1 MPTTDPTTLALTGQL
16 PFILSAGAVLAL
28 PLSYLL
34 LRLYRRALLRG
45 MSHRGEKPGG
55 GREASHAERAGS
67 MSPPAGEFRLTV
79 LDASPSA
86 GTGNGA
92 GSLLRLAR
100 SSPWRAGMV
109 YGAGG
114 VVFAAIMAF
123 CFLRSSNTE
132 FLPLRYLILLWV
144 FSWPLVP
151 TLALVAATGRKT
163 RLLLMAAH
171 GAIFVAL
178 GAVALARSPDSSVW
192 QLAVL
197 WLSTNL
203 PPTLLLLVFLIRTVR
218 AVGPLVVTFMVMA
231 LTGSNLLLSVL
242 DRHQGV
248 LRSVAEVGF
257 SLGLGGTGVF
267 WALILIGFLLFAVL
281 GWFALQWIRRRYLA
295 KGMNDQSLILD
306 ALWLLFGISYS
317 IGLAFEGAAWIL
329 SGLVAFG
336 GYKATVLAGFRLA
349 CGIGAP
355 PRNARLLILRVF
367 SLGKRS
373 EELFD
378 AVTRHWRYLGDVRLI
393 AGPDLAMATVEP
405 HEFLDFVSGRLDRQ
419 FIDGPDALTRRLKE
433 LDTRPDFDGRFR
445 VNDFFC
451 HDDTWQ
457 MTLARLVG
465 TSDVVLMDLRG
476 FSPQNAGCAY
486 ELHELVATAPLERVI
501 IAMDATTD
509 AGFLE
514 QTLRDAWGAM
524 PAGSPNRSAKAD
536 AKIVRLPPTGDQ
548 GLFAL
553 LGLLCTAA
561 GEANSRAARFRA
573 DSA

>member
-1 MPTTDPTTLALTGQL
+1 MTTTDPTTLLLTGQL
-16 PFILSAGAVLAL
+16 PFILSVGAILAL
-28 PLSYLL
+28 PISYLL
-34 LRLYRRALLRG
+34 LRLYRRSLLRG
-45 MSHRGEKPGG
+45 MNRRGEYLGEETTAPRTGRAASAPYLAGG
-55 GREASHAERAGS
+55 
-67 MSPPAGEFRLTV
+67 FRFTV
-79 LDASPSA
+79 LDASTA
-86 GTGNGA
+86 ADIGNGTGT
-92 GSLLRLAR
+92 LLGLAR
-100 SSPWRAGMV
+100 SSPWRAGMI
-109 YGAGG
+109 YGVGG
-114 VVFAAIMAF
+114 FVFAAIMSF

-132 FLPLRYLILLWV
+132 FLPLRYLILFWV
-144 FSWPLVP
+144 YTWPLVP
-151 TLALVAATGRKT
+151 TLAQVAATGRRTK
-163 RLLLMAAH
+163 LLLAAAH
-171 GAIFVAL
+171 GAVLVVL
-178 GAVALARSPDSSVW
+178 GAVALARSPDSSMW

-203 PPTLLLLVFLIRTVR
+203 PPTLLLLVFLIRKVR

-242 DRHQGV
+242 ERHQGV

-267 WALILIGFLLFAVL
+267 WALILIGFILFAVL

-306 ALWLLFGISYS
+306 ALWLLFGVSYS

-329 SGLVAFG
+329 SGFVAFG
-336 GYKATVLAGFRLA
+336 AYKAAVLAGFRM
-349 CGIGAP
+349 GGGP
-355 PRNARLLILRVF
+355 HSPRNARLLILRVF

-378 AVTRHWRYLGDVRLI
+378 AVTRHWRYLGDVQLI

-419 FIDGPDALTRRLKE
+419 FIDDPASLERRLRE
-433 LDTRPDFDGRFR
+433 VDTRPDFDGRFR

-476 FSPQNAGCAY
+476 FSPRNAGCTY
-486 ELHELVATAPLERVI
+486 EIHELVATAPLQRVV
-501 IAMDATTD
+501 IAMDSTTD
-509 AGFLE
+509 AAFLE
-514 QTLRDAWGAM
+514 QALREAWQAM
-524 PAGSPNRSAKAD
+524 PVDSPNRLANAPVR
-536 AKIVRLPPTGDQ
+536 IVRLPSSSDQ

-553 LGLLCTAA
+553 LGLLCAA
-561 GEANSRAARFRA
+561 AEGAVN
-573 DSA
+573 

>member
-1 MPTTDPTTLALTGQL
+1 MTTTDPTTLALTGQL
-16 PFILSAGAVLAL
+16 PFILSLGAVLAL
-28 PLSYLL
+28 PISYFL
-34 LRLYRRALLRG
+34 LRLYRKALLKG
-45 MSHRGEKPGG
+45 MNRRSESPGEERAPA
-55 GREASHAERAGS
+55 RTERAGA
-67 MSPPAGEFRLTV
+67 PVAPAGELRLNV
-79 LDASPSA
+79 IDAAASTGAGESA
-86 GTGNGA
+86 GP
-92 GSLLRLAR
+92 LFHHAR
-100 SSPWRAGMV
+100 SSPWRAGMI
-109 YGAGG
+109 YGVGG
-114 VVFAAIMAF
+114 IAFAAVMAF

-132 FLPLRYLILLWV
+132 FLPLRYLILLWAY
-144 FSWPLVP
+144 SWPLVL
-151 TLALVAATGRKT
+151 TLSLVAATQQKT
-163 RLLLMAAH
+163 RLLLLAAH
-171 GAIFVAL
+171 GVGFAIL
-178 GAVALARSPDSSVW
+178 GAIGLARSPDSSVL

-203 PPTLLLLVFLIRTVR
+203 PPTLLMLVFLIRKVR
-218 AVGPLVVTFMVMA
+218 AVGPLVITFLVLS

-267 WALILIGFLLFAVL
+267 WSLILIGFLLFAVL

-295 KGMNDQSLILD
+295 KGINDQSLILD

-317 IGLAFEGAAWIL
+317 IGLAFEGAGWIL

-336 GYKATVLAGFRLA
+336 AYKAAVLAGFRA
-349 CGIGAP
+349 ARGGESTG
-355 PRNARLLILRVF
+355 RGARLLLLRVF

-405 HEFLDFVSGRLDRQ
+405 HEFLDFVSDRLDRQ
-419 FIDGPDALTRRLKE
+419 FIDGPGTLARRIDE

-457 MTLARLVG
+457 LTLARLVG

-476 FSPQNAGCAY
+476 FSPRNAGCAY
-486 ELHELVATAPLERVI
+486 ELHELVGTAPLERVV

-514 QTLRDAWGAM
+514 RTLRDAWAAM
-524 PAGSPNRSAKAD
+524 PADSPNRSAEARVR
-536 AKIVRLPPTGDQ
+536 IVRLPQSGDK
-548 GLFAL
+548 GLLSL
-553 LGLLCTAA
+553 LRLLCTAA
-561 GEANSRAARFRA
+561 EGAATGSARPRA
-573 DSA
+573 DSP

>member
-16 PFILSAGAVLAL
+16 PFILILGAVLAL

-34 LRLYRRALLRG
+34 LRLYRRSLLRG
-45 MSHRGEKPGG
+45 MSRRNEHPHEDRKTTG
-55 GREASHAERAGS
+55 AGQAA
-67 MSPPAGEFRLTV
+67 PAAQLTGQLRLTV
-79 LDASPSA
+79 VDASSGIAEGP
-86 GTGNGA
+86 
-92 GSLLRLAR
+92 LLRRAR
-100 SSPWRAGMV
+100 SSPWRAGVV

-114 VVFAAIMAF
+114 FAFAAIMAF

-132 FLPLRYLILLWV
+132 FLPLRYLILFWV
-144 FSWPLVP
+144 YTWPLVL
-151 TLALVAATGRKT
+151 TLSLVASTQLRT
-163 RLLLMAAH
+163 RLLLLAAH
-171 GAIFVAL
+171 TAVFAILGAI
-178 GAVALARSPDSSVW
+178 GLARSPDSSVW

-317 IGLAFEGAAWIL
+317 IGLAFEGAVWVL
-329 SGLVAFG
+329 SGLVAFVA
-336 GYKATVLAGFRLA
+336 YKTAVLAGFRMVK
-349 CGIGAP
+349 GTGATGQG
-355 PRNARLLILRVF
+355 AHLLVLRVF
-367 SLGKRS
+367 SLGRRS

-378 AVTRHWRYLGDVRLI
+378 GVTRHWRYLGDVRLI

-419 FIDGPDALTRRLKE
+419 FIDGPEALTRRLGE

-476 FSPQNAGCAY
+476 FSPRNAGCAY
-486 ELHELVATAPLERVI
+486 ELHELVATAPLERVV

-509 AGFLE
+509 AAFLE
-514 QTLRDAWGAM
+514 QTLREAWQAM
-524 PAGSPNRSAKAD
+524 PGDSPNRPANVPVR
-536 AKIVRLPPTGDQ
+536 IVRLPPSGDQ
-548 GLFAL
+548 GFFAL
-553 LGLLCTAA
+553 LGLLCAAA
-561 GEANSRAARFRA
+561 GGA
-573 DSA
+573 DN

>member
-1 MPTTDPTTLALTGQL
+1 MTTTDPTTLALTGQL
-16 PFILSAGAVLAL
+16 PFILSVGAILAL

-34 LRLYRRALLRG
+34 LRLYRRAVLRG
-45 MSHRGEKPGG
+45 MSRRGEHPGDE
-55 GREASHAERAGS
+55 RNATRADRAG
-67 MSPPAGEFRLTV
+67 PLEHPERELRLKI

-86 GTGNGA
+86 VTGGA
-92 GSLLRLAR
+92 AGALLSRAR
-100 SSPWRAGMV
+100 SSPWRAGMI

-123 CFLRSSNTE
+123 CFLRASGTE
-132 FLPLRYLILLWV
+132 FLPFRFLVLLWV
-144 FSWPLVP
+144 HAWPLVL
-151 TLALVAATGRKT
+151 TLVLVASSRRRTKLLVAA
-163 RLLLMAAH
+163 AY
-171 GAIFVAL
+171 
-178 GAVALARSPDSSVW
+178 GAVYSILAVVVLARSPDSSVG
-192 QLAVL
+192 QFVVL
-197 WLSTNL
+197 WLTTNL
-203 PPTLLLLVFLIRTVR
+203 PTTLLLLVFLIRRVR
-218 AVGPLVVTFMVMA
+218 AVGPLVVTFMILA
-231 LTGSNLLLSVL
+231 LTGSNLLISVL
-242 DRHQGV
+242 DRRQAL

-267 WALILIGFLLFAVL
+267 WALILIGFLLFAIL
-281 GWFALQWIRRRYLA
+281 GWFALQWIRRRYQA
-295 KGMNDQSLILD
+295 KGVNDQSLILD

-329 SGLVAFG
+329 SGLVAFAA
-336 GYKATVLAGFRLA
+336 YKATVVTGFRMSA
-349 CGIGAP
+349 GSEASGQG
-355 PRNARLLILRVF
+355 ARLLLLRVF

-373 EELFD
+373 EELFE
-378 AVTRHWRYLGDVRLI
+378 AVTKHWRYLGDVRLI
-393 AGPDLAMATVEP
+393 SGPDLAAATVEP
-405 HEFLDFVSGRLDRQ
+405 HEFLDFLSGRLDRQ
-419 FIDGPDALTRRLKE
+419 FIDGPEALTRRIKE

-457 MTLARLVG
+457 MTLQRLVG

-486 ELHELVATAPLERVI
+486 ELHELVSAAPLERVV

-514 QTLRDAWGAM
+514 RTLHDAWAAM
-524 PAGSPNRSAKAD
+524 RPDSPNRSGQAEVR
-536 AKIVRLPPTGDQ
+536 IVRLTSSGDR

-561 GEANSRAARFRA
+561 ERESTMTA
-573 DSA
+573 

>member
-1 MPTTDPTTLALTGQL
+1 MPATDPTTVALTGQL
-16 PFILSAGAVLAL
+16 PFILSTGAILSL

-45 MSHRGEKPGG
+45 MNRRGKKPVEGG
-55 GREASHAERAGS
+55 ETSRAGRS
-67 MSPPAGEFRLTV
+67 EPTPLPAGEFRLTV
-79 LDASPSA
+79 LDATSPTRTGEA
-86 GTGNGA
+86 GA
-92 GSLLRLAR
+92 LFHRAR
-100 SSPWRAGMV
+100 SAPWRAGMIH
-109 YGAGG
+109 GAGA
-114 VVFAAIMAF
+114 VVFAAVMAF

-132 FLPLRYLILLWV
+132 ILPLRYLILFWV
-144 FSWPLVP
+144 YTWPIVP
-151 TLALVAATGRKT
+151 TLALVAAPRRRTKI
-163 RLLLMAAH
+163 LLAAAH
-171 GAIFVAL
+171 GAVFVAL
-178 GAVALARSPDSSVW
+178 GAAALARSPESSIG

-203 PPTLLLLVFLIRTVR
+203 PPTLLLLVFLIRRVR

-242 DRHQGV
+242 DRHQAL
-248 LRSVAEVGF
+248 LRSVAKAGF
-257 SLGLGGTGVF
+257 ALELGGTGVF
-267 WALILIGFLLFAVL
+267 WGLSLIGFLLFAIL

-306 ALWLLFGISYS
+306 ALWLLFGITYS
-317 IGLAFEGAAWIL
+317 VGLVFEGAAWIL

-336 GYKATVLAGFRLA
+336 AYKTVVLAGFRMG

-355 PRNARLLILRVF
+355 TRDARLLVLRVF

-393 AGPDLAMATVEP
+393 SGPDLAATTVEP
-405 HEFLDFVSGRLDRQ
+405 HEFLDFLSGRLDRQ
-419 FIDGPDALTRRLKE
+419 FIDGTAILEQRIKE
-433 LDTRPDFDGRFR
+433 MDTRPDFDGRFR

-457 MTLARLVG
+457 MTLRRLVKA
-465 TSDVVLMDLRG
+465 SDVVLMDLRG

-486 ELHELVATAPLERVI
+486 ELHELVGTAPLERVV
-501 IAMDATTD
+501 IATDATTD

-514 QTLRDAWGAM
+514 QTLRNAWRAM
-524 PAGSPNRSAKAD
+524 PPDSPNRSAEAR
-536 AKIVRLPPTGDQ
+536 AQTVRLPSSADQ
-548 GLFAL
+548 GMFTL
-553 LGLLCTAA
+553 LGLLCTATEGTKA
-561 GEANSRAARFRA
+561 
-573 DSA
+573 